1 MLILQQQ
8 SKLESYQEQLKI
20 VENDI
25 LKLNKVI
32 QNLKAQESDLLS
44 KRSDLIWK
52 IEEVK
57 EVLNNEEINI

>member
-1 MLILQQQ
+1 MLILQEQ

-32 QNLKAQESDLLS
+32 QNLKDQEAQLLS

-52 IEEVK
+52 IEETK
-57 EVLNNEEINI
+57 EVLNNEETNI

>member
-1 MLILQQQ
+1 MLILQEQ

-25 LKLNKVI
+25 LKLNKLI
-32 QNLKAQESDLLS
+32 QNLKDQESDLLS

-57 EVLNNEEINI
+57 EVIDNNDM

>member
-1 MLILQQQ
+1 MLILQEQ

-25 LKLNKVI
+25 LKLNKLI
-32 QNLKAQESDLLS
+32 QNLKDQESDLLS

-52 IEEVK
+52 IEEIK
-57 EVLNNEEINI
+57 EVLDNE

>member
-1 MLILQQQ
+1 MLILQEQ

>member
-1 MLILQQQ
+1 MLILQEQ

-25 LKLNKVI
+25 LKLGKVI

-52 IEEVK
+52 IEETK

>member
-1 MLILQQQ
+1 MLILQEQ
-8 SKLESYQEQLKI
+8 SKLESYQERLKI
-20 VENDI
+20 VEDDI
-25 LKLNKVI
+25 LKLGKVI

-57 EVLNNEEINI
+57 EVLNNEETNI

>member
-1 MLILQQQ
+1 MLILQEQ
-8 SKLESYQEQLKI
+8 SKLESYQGQLKI

-25 LKLNKVI
+25 LKLNKLI
-32 QNLKAQESDLLS
+32 QNLKDQESDLLS

>member
-1 MLILQQQ
+1 MLILQEQ

-25 LKLNKVI
+25 LKLNKLI
-32 QNLKAQESDLLS
+32 QNLKDKELDLLS

-52 IEEVK
+52 IEETK

>member
-1 MLILQQQ
+1 MLILQEQ

-25 LKLNKVI
+25 LKLNKLI
-32 QNLKAQESDLLS
+32 QNLKDKESDLLS

-52 IEEVK
+52 IEETK

>member
-1 MLILQQQ
+1 MLILQEQ

-25 LKLNKVI
+25 LKLNKLI
-32 QNLKAQESDLLS
+32 QNLKDQESDLLS

>member
-1 MLILQQQ
+1 MLILQEQ
-8 SKLESYQEQLKI
+8 SILESYQEQLKI
-20 VENDI
+20 VEDDI
-25 LKLNKVI
+25 LKLGKVI

-52 IEEVK
+52 IEETK